1 MYLPEGARD
10 AGPRPAAMDQ
20 KVEKQQALLT
30 AEMKR
35 RRRERIII
43 AATVIGIVLLTFI
56 ETSIF
61 SKETLVPDFRDVV
74 IFGLINV
81 NIILVLLLI
90 FLIVRNIVK
99 LVYERRRGIPGS
111 KLRTKLVA
119 AFVTLSLVPTFILF
133 LVATNFL
140 SYSIDNWFNIRV
152 GGALNLS
159 LELAQNYYQQTSE
172 NVKYYAEQLSADITK
187 NRLFEKDRLEYLRSL
202 VEQRQR
208 IYKLGLIEVYFNE
221 ETDKIVFKDPGNPDI
236 PELGLSPKLREDIRA
251 GRQFTTM
258 QSVGLGDFIR
268 GISPVY
274 VTAGSTVIVGAV
286 VVNCYV
292 PKGLVDK
299 MTTISRI
306 NEEYKQFRLL
316 KNPIKTSYIV
326 ILFVVTLLIIFS
338 ATWFGF
344 FLAKGITEPVQ
355 DLAEATHAIAQ
366 GNLDYKINVV
376 ADDEIGVL
384 VNSFN
389 RMTGD
394 LKVSKES
401 LEQANLDLEQR
412 RKYMETVLRNVS
424 AGVVAIDREGVITT
438 VNRAAERLLDIKTKK
453 ALNHRYEEVH
463 QPGHLDLVREILT
476 EITGVETGYVE
487 KQIPLTLKDRAL
499 TLLVTTTVLLDDD
512 NDYMGMVVVFEDIT
526 QLQRAE
532 RIAAWREVARRIAH
546 EIKNPLTPIQLSAQR
561 LQRKFG
567 EKIGEDEAVFMEC
580 TGTIISQVDVLKN
593 LVNEFSRYAR
603 MPVANLT
610 PGDLNGVI
618 RDAVVLY
625 QDAHK
630 EIAFDYRP
638 DAEMPRFR
646 LDAEQIK
653 RVMINLLDNAV
664 AAMSRGAGKIEIET
678 MHDREHRRARVEV
691 RDNGTGVSRADKA
704 KMFEPYYSTKKSGSG
719 LGLAIVSSIISEH
732 RGSVTVADNEPR
744 GTVVAFE
751 LPIEQAEEPAKAEN

>member
-1 MYLPEGARD
+1 
-10 AGPRPAAMDQ
+10 MDQ
-20 KVEKQQALLT
+20 KTDRQQAILS
-30 AEMKR
+30 AEMRR

-43 AATVIGIVLLTFI
+43 AVTILGIVLLTFL
-56 ETSIF
+56 ETSLF

-74 IFGLINV
+74 MFGLINI

-90 FLIVRNIVK
+90 FLIVRNVVK
-99 LVYERRRGIPGS
+99 LVYERRRGILGS

-159 LELAQNYYQQTSE
+159 LEVAQNYYQQTAD
-172 NVKYYAEQLSADITK
+172 NVKYYADQLSVDITK
-187 NRLFEKDRLEYLRSL
+187 NRLYEKERFDYLRSL
-202 VEQRQR
+202 IEQRQR
-208 IYKLGLIEVYFNE
+208 IFKLGLIEIIFNE
-221 ETDKIVFKDPGNPDI
+221 EKEKLVFKDPSNPDI
-236 PELGLSPKLREDIRA
+236 PELGFSPKLREDIRA
-251 GRQFTTM
+251 GKHFTTM

-268 GISPVY
+268 GVAPVY
-274 VTAGSTVIVGAV
+274 VTSGSSVVIGAV

-306 NEEYKQFRLL
+306 NEEYKQFKLL

-344 FLAKGITEPVQ
+344 YLAKGITEPVQ

-389 RMTGD
+389 RMTDD

-401 LEQANLDLEQR
+401 LEQANMNLEQR
-412 RKYMETVLRNVS
+412 RTYMETVLRNVS
-424 AGVVAIDREGVITT
+424 AGVVAVDRDGVITT
-438 VNRAAERLLDIKTKK
+438 VNSAAERLLDVK
-453 ALNHRYEEVH
+453 AEKVLNQRYEEVL

-476 EITGVETGYVE
+476 KITGEETGYVE
-487 KQIPLTLKDRAL
+487 KQVHLTLKDRAL

-512 NDYMGMVVVFEDIT
+512 NNYMGMVVVFEDIT

-561 LQRKFG
+561 LQKKFG
-567 EKIGEDEAVFMEC
+567 DKIQDDGPVFMEC
-580 TGTIISQVDVLKN
+580 TRTIINQVDVLKN

-603 MPVANLT
+603 MPVATLT
-610 PGDLNGVI
+610 PNDLNAVI
-618 RDAVVLY
+618 RDSVVLY

-630 EIAFDYRP
+630 EVVFDYQP
-638 DAEMPRFR
+638 DPDLPTVR

-664 AAMSRGAGKIEIET
+664 AALSRDSGRIEVKT
-678 MHDREHRRARVEV
+678 SYDRAHRRVRVEV
-691 RDNGTGVSRADKA
+691 RDNGTGVSPVDKV

-719 LGLAIVSSIISEH
+719 LGLAIVSSIIAEH
-732 RGSVTVADNEPR
+732 RGSVTASDNVPN
-744 GTVVAFE
+744 GTVVVFE
-751 LPIEQAEEPAKAEN
+751 LPLEQVEEPTVSAGSLEK

>member
-1 MYLPEGARD
+1 METRT
-10 AGPRPAAMDQ
+10 
-20 KVEKQQALLT
+20 EKHQASHT

-43 AATVIGIVLLTFI
+43 VAVVIGIVLLTFI

-61 SKETLVPDFRDVV
+61 SKEALVPDFRDVV

-99 LVYERRRGIPGS
+99 LVYERRRGILGS

-159 LELAQNYYQQTSE
+159 LELAQKYYQQTSE

-208 IYKLGLIEVYFNE
+208 IYKLGLIEIYFNDE
-221 ETDKIVFKDPGNPDI
+221 ADKLVFKDPGNPDI
-236 PELGLSPKLREDIRA
+236 PDLGLSPKLREDIRA
-251 GRQFTTM
+251 GKQFTTM

-268 GISPVY
+268 GIAPVY
-274 VTAGSTVIVGAV
+274 VASGSSVIIGAV

-306 NEEYKQFRLL
+306 SEEYKQFKLL

-389 RMTGD
+389 RMTSD
-394 LKVSKES
+394 LKVSKEN

-438 VNRAAERLLDIKTKK
+438 VNRAAEKLLDIKTEKV
-453 ALNHRYEEVH
+453 LHHRYEEVL

-487 KQIPLTLKDRAL
+487 KQIPITLKDRAL
-499 TLLVTTTVLLDDD
+499 TLLVTTTVLLDDE
-512 NDYMGMVVVFEDIT
+512 NNYMGMVVVFEDIT

-561 LQRKFG
+561 LQRKFADRLS
-567 EKIGEDEAVFMEC
+567 EDGPVFMEC

-603 MPVANLT
+603 MPVASLT
-610 PGDLNGVI
+610 PNDLNEVV

-638 DAEMPRFR
+638 DPELPRLR

-653 RVMINLLDNAV
+653 RVMVNLLDNAV
-664 AAMSRGAGKIEIET
+664 AAVSPGTGRIEVVT
-678 MHDREHRRARVEV
+678 AHDREHRRARVEV
-691 RDNGTGVSRADKA
+691 RDNGIGVTRADKA

-732 RGSVTVADNEPR
+732 RGSVTVEDNVPT
-744 GTVVAFE
+744 GTIVAFE
-751 LPIEQAEEPAKAEN
+751 LPVEQAEEPVLAAAKAEN